1 MREVKR
7 AARIFHIA
15 HKSEWADALENGAY
29 RTGSLA
35 DEGFIHFSTGR
46 QLLRTAEKYYHGDQH
61 VVLLVIDPLKLAA
74 ELRYEPIADGQ
85 EFPHLYGELN
95 LDAVTQVLPFSP
107 ESDGSFSWPKALTPN
122 EDEL

>member
-1 MREVKR
+1 MSEVKR

-74 ELRYEPIADGQ
+74 ELRYEQIADGQ

-107 ESDGSFSWPKALTPN
+107 ESDGSFSWPKTLTPN

>member
-1 MREVKR
+1 MSEVTR
-7 AARIFHIA
+7 PARIFHIA
-15 HKSEWADALENGAY
+15 HNSDWADALENGAY
-29 RTGSLA
+29 RTSSLT

-46 QLLRTAEKYYHGDQH
+46 QLLRSADKFYHGDQH
-61 VVLLVIDPLKLAA
+61 VVLLVIDPQKLAA

-107 ESDGSFSWPKALTPN
+107 EGDGSFSWPKTLTPN

>member
-1 MREVKR
+1 MSEVKR

-15 HKSEWADALENGAY
+15 HMSEWADALENGAY

-74 ELRYEPIADGQ
+74 ELRYEQIADGQ

>member
-1 MREVKR
+1 MSEVKR
-7 AARIFHIA
+7 PARIFHIA
-15 HKSEWADALENGAY
+15 RKSEWADALENGSY
-29 RTGSLA
+29 RTGSSGS
-35 DEGFIHFSTGR
+35 EGFIHFSTGR
-46 QLLRTAEKYYHGDQH
+46 QLLRTANKFFPGDQH
-61 VVLLVIDPLKLAA
+61 VVLLILDPQKLAA

-107 ESDGSFSWPKALTPN
+107 ETDGSFIWPKSLTPN